1 VPDLF
6 FGDNSSMTAMV
17 AASISRTARSLARR
31 APPPPAEPALPVDVS
46 EVIPEDVRRW
56 ASMADQEAEQCVW
69 RLLQRGM
76 TAEEVC
82 LDVLTSAARR
92 LGALWVEDRCTF
104 VDVTLAVTRFQNITH
119 RLGPHFSSVAEPGC
133 RGRALVGAVPGEQHT
148 FGLSMV
154 AEFLKRDGW
163 DVVLADASRDTAAF
177 VAPLADSW
185 FDVVAISAANDR
197 AEKGLTRLLS
207 SIRRRGQNHKVRAI
221 IGGRLVQDRDG
232 LVRRV
237 GADGWAENA
246 RAAVELARSLGEAEP
261 RERSRREKVRLHGTS

>member
-31 APPPPAEPALPVDVS
+31 AAPPPAEQALPVDVS
-46 EVIPEDVRRW
+46 EVVPEDVRRW

-119 RLGPHFSSVAEPGC
+119 RLGPHFNSVAEPGC

-207 SIRRRGQNHKVRAI
+207 SIRRRGRNHQVRAI

-232 LVRRV
+232 LVGRV
-237 GADGWAENA
+237 GADGWAEDA
-246 RAAVELARSLGEAEP
+246 KAAVELARTLGQAAP
-261 RERSRREKVRLHGTS
+261 RTRGRREKVLRGTS

>member
-1 VPDLF
+1 MPDLF

-17 AASISRTARSLARR
+17 AASISRTAKSLARR
-31 APPPPAEPALPVDVS
+31 APPVPAEPATPVDVS
-46 EVIPEDVRRW
+46 GVVPEDVRRW
-56 ASMADQEAEQCVW
+56 AAMPDEEAEQCIW

-82 LDVLTSAARR
+82 LEVLASAARR
-92 LGALWVEDRCTF
+92 LGALWVDDQATF

-119 RLGPHFSSVAEPGC
+119 RLGPHFSSTAEPGS

-177 VAPLADSW
+177 LAPLTDVW
-185 FDVVAISAANDR
+185 FDVVAISAAHDR
-197 AEKGLTRLLS
+197 AEKGLGRLLS
-207 SIRRRGQNHKVRAI
+207 GARRRGRNHKVKAI
-221 IGGRLVQDRDG
+221 IGGRLVHEQDG
-232 LVRRV
+232 MVERV
-237 GADGWAENA
+237 GADGWAPDA
-246 RAAVELARSLGEAEP
+246 KAAVELARSLVQG
-261 RERSRREKVRLHGTS
+261 V

>member
-17 AASISRTARSLARR
+17 AASISRTAKSLAKR
-31 APPPPAEPALPVDVS
+31 APQASPPPPATLDVS
-46 EVIPEDVRRW
+46 EVVPEDVRQW
-56 ASMADQEAEQCVW
+56 AQMADAEAEQCVW

-82 LDVLTSAARR
+82 LEVLTSAARR
-92 LGALWVEDRCTF
+92 LGALWVDDRATF

-119 RLGPHFSSVAEPGC
+119 RLGPHFTSTAEPGS

-163 DVVLADASRDTAAF
+163 DVELADASRGIAAF
-177 VAPLADSW
+177 VAPLSSCW
-185 FDVVAISAANDR
+185 FDVVAISAAHDMT
-197 AEKGLTRLLS
+197 EKGLTRLLAS
-207 SIRRRGQNHKVRAI
+207 VRRRGRNHKVKAL
-221 IGGRLVQDRDG
+221 IGGRLVHENAG
-232 LVRRV
+232 MAERV
-237 GADGWAENA
+237 GADGSAPDA
-246 RAAVELARSLGEAEP
+246 RAAVELARSLVQG
-261 RERSRREKVRLHGTS
+261 V